1 MDITGARANA
11 SLSATAGVTSTGV
24 TGSVEIGAGNNFI
37 TLTDI
42 TSAYSVSAL
51 VASGNFVIDLT
62 DNDTTGSTA
71 FVAGTQQVETA
82 TAAGTVT
89 LAGNATITVTA
100 AGMTGSPK
108 AISVAV
114 ALSDTPTLWAAKVR
128 TALAAD
134 TAVSALFDVSG
145 STTAIVLTRKETSLG
160 LRFANDSTLNIAIA
174 NGTSTG
180 ITAAPTSTNTTAGVV
195 SSGSSITD
203 GDGKDF
209 EGVAIVTLTTLKGLS
224 IKCTAG
230 GFAYTSTG
238 GRAGLIEEGDT
249 HLFVSN
255 NDLTGYLD
263 TFTFTV
269 STSGRLTLTVL
280 GGISV

>member
-11 SLSATAGVTSTGV
+11 SLSATAVVTSTGV
-24 TGSVEIGAGNNFI
+24 TGTVEIGASNNFI
-37 TLTDI
+37 TLTDV

-134 TAVSALFDVSG
+134 TAVSGLFTVSG
-145 STTAIVLTRKETSLG
+145 ATTAIVLTRKETSLG
-160 LRFANDSTLNIAIA
+160 LRLANDSTLNIAIA

-195 SSGSSITD
+195 SSGASITD

-209 EGVAIVTLTTLKGLS
+209 EGVAIVPLTALKGLS
-224 IKCTAG
+224 IKCTVG
-230 GFAYTSTG
+230 SFSYTSTG
-238 GRAGLIEEGDT
+238 GRNGLIEEGDT

-255 NDLTGYLD
+255 TDLTGYLD

-269 STSGRLTLTVL
+269 SISGRLTLTVL

>member
-51 VASGNFVIDLT
+51 LASGSFIIDLT
-62 DNDTTGSTA
+62 DNDTSTSTV

-134 TAVSALFDVSG
+134 TDVSALFTVSG
-145 STTAIVLTRKETSLG
+145 ATTAIVLTRKETSLG

-195 SSGSSITD
+195 SSGVSVTD

-209 EGVAIVTLTTLKGLS
+209 EGVAIVTLTALKGLS
-224 IKCTAG
+224 IKCTVG
-230 GFAYTSTG
+230 SFTYTSTG
-238 GRAGLIEEGDT
+238 GRNGVIAEGDT
-249 HLFVSN
+249 HLYVGN
-255 NDLTGYLD
+255 NDLTSYLD

-269 STSGRLTLTVL
+269 TTAGRLTLTVL
-280 GGISV
+280 GGIST

>member
-37 TLTDI
+37 TLTDV
-42 TSAYSVSAL
+42 TAAYSVSTL

-62 DNDTTGSTA
+62 DNDTASSTA

-114 ALSDTPTLWAAKVR
+114 ALNDTATLWAAKVR

-134 TAVSALFDVSG
+134 IDVSALFTVSG

-180 ITAAPTSTNTTAGVV
+180 ITAAPTSANTTAGVV
-195 SSGSSITD
+195 SSGASVTD

-209 EGVAIVTLTTLKGLS
+209 EGVAIVTLTGLKGLS

-230 GFAYTSTG
+230 SFTYTTTG
-238 GRAGLIEEGDT
+238 GRNGAIADGDT

-255 NDLTGYLD
+255 NDLTSYLD
-263 TFTFTV
+263 TYTFSFV
-269 STSGRLTLTVL
+269 SAGRLTLTVL
-280 GGISV
+280 GGIAV

>member
-62 DNDTTGSTA
+62 DNDTTGSTV

-134 TAVSALFDVSG
+134 TAVSGLFTVSG
-145 STTAIVLTRKETSLG
+145 ATTAIVLTRKETSLG

-195 SSGSSITD
+195 SSGASVTD

-209 EGVAIVTLTTLKGLS
+209 EGVAIVPLTGLKGLS
-224 IKCTAG
+224 FKCTDG
-230 GFAYTSTG
+230 SFTYTSTN
-238 GRAGLIEEGDT
+238 GRDGVISSGDT

-255 NDLTGYLD
+255 TISGSYLD
-263 TFTFTV
+263 VFTFTAT
-269 STSGRLTLTVL
+269 SSGRLTLTVL
-280 GGISV
+280 GGIVP

>member
-1 MDITGARANA
+1 MDITGARANS

-37 TLTDI
+37 TLTDV
-42 TSAYSVSAL
+42 TAAYSVSAL

-62 DNDTTGSTA
+62 DNDTISSTA
-71 FVAGTQQVETA
+71 FVAGTKQVETA

-114 ALSDTPTLWAAKVR
+114 ALNDTATLWAAKVR

-134 TAVSALFDVSG
+134 TDVSALFTVSG
-145 STTAIVLTRKETSLG
+145 STTAIILTRKETSLG

-195 SSGSSITD
+195 SSGASVTD

-209 EGVAIVTLTTLKGLS
+209 EGVAIVTLSALKGLS

-230 GFAYTSTG
+230 SFEYTTTG
-238 GRAGLIEEGDT
+238 GRDGVITDGDT
-249 HLFVSN
+249 HLFVGN
-255 NDLTGYLD
+255 NDLTSYLD
-263 TFTFTV
+263 TYTFSTV
-269 STSGRLTLTVL
+269 TAGRLTLTVL
-280 GGISV
+280 GGIAV